1 MLEYIAIG
9 IALFFAANIGASGAA
24 ASMGV
29 AYGSGAIKNARL
41 ALFLC
46 AIGVLLG
53 AVIGGGEVVKTIS
66 GGIIPESII
75 TVKLVIIILIAA
87 TSTLFIANLMGI
99 PLSTSEVTVGAIV
112 GVGMAYK
119 ILFINKLLYIMAFWV
134 IIPVVA
140 FFILFIGGKVL
151 YFYQGNGRLKDR
163 PLFTYLLIL
172 AGFFEAF
179 SAGMNNVANAVGPL
193 VGASIMSV
201 PQGIWIGGIFVGIG
215 ALVLGKRVLETN
227 GKKITRYEKTEGIL
241 ISSTGAILVAI
252 SSVFGLPVPL
262 TQVTSSGIIGL
273 GVAKNGA
280 KVFDK
285 NIVKKIFRI
294 WIVSPVFSLAI
305 SYMLVKLFIE
315 SDFYSIIVLASI
327 AIAII
332 GSMSLM
338 KIVREEAQT
347 FNDEGSG
354 I

>member
-1 MLEYIAIG
+1 MLEYIAIA

-29 AYGSGAIKNARL
+29 AYGSGAIKNAKF
-41 ALFLC
+41 ALLLC
-46 AIGVLLG
+46 GIGVIAG
-53 AVIGGGEVVKTIS
+53 AVLGGGEVVKTIS

-75 TVKLVIIILIAA
+75 TVKLVIIILLAA

-99 PLSTSEVTVGAIV
+99 PLSTSEVTVGSIV
-112 GVGMAYK
+112 GVGVAYQVLY
-119 ILFINKLLYIMAFWV
+119 IEKLLYIMAFWFIV
-134 IIPVVA
+134 PIIA
-140 FFILFIGGKVL
+140 FLLLLIGGKIL
-151 YFYQGNGRLKDR
+151 YHFQQKGYLKDR
-163 PLFTYLLIL
+163 PLFTFLLII

-193 VGASIMSV
+193 VGANMMTITEGV
-201 PQGIWIGGIFVGIG
+201 WIGGVFVAVG
-215 ALVLGKRVLETN
+215 ALFLGRRVLETN

-241 ISSTGAILVAI
+241 ISSTGALLVGI
-252 SSVFGLPVPL
+252 SSIFGLPVPL

-285 NIVKKIFRI
+285 NIVKKILRI
-294 WIVSPVFSLAI
+294 WIVSPLFSLAI
-305 SYMLVKLFIE
+305 SYMLVKVFIE
-315 SDFYSIIVLASI
+315 SDYYSMIVLVSV
-327 AIAII
+327 AIAIM
-332 GSMSLM
+332 GAFSLM
-338 KIVREEAQT
+338 QIVREEEQT

>member
-9 IALFFAANIGASGAA
+9 MALFFAANIGASGAA

-29 AYGSGAIKNARL
+29 AYGSGAIKNARV
-41 ALFLC
+41 ALLLC

-66 GGIIPESII
+66 GGIIPESMI

-112 GVGMAYK
+112 GVGIAYQA
-119 ILFINKLLYIMAFWV
+119 LFINKLLYIMAFWFIV
-134 IIPVVA
+134 PVVA
-140 FFILFIGGKVL
+140 FFMLFVGGKVL
-151 YFYQGNGRLKDR
+151 YFLQQKGRLKDR

-193 VGASIMSV
+193 VGASIMTVS
-201 PQGIWIGGIFVGIG
+201 QGIWFGGLFVGIG
-215 ALVLGKRVLETN
+215 ALLLGRRVLETN
-227 GKKITRYEKTEGIL
+227 GKKITRYEKSEGIL
-241 ISSTGAILVAI
+241 ISSTGAVLVTI
-252 SSVFGLPVPL
+252 SSIFGLPVPL

-273 GVAKNGA
+273 GAAKNGA
-280 KVFDK
+280 KMFDK

-294 WIVSPVFSLAI
+294 WLVCPVFSLAI

-315 SDFYSIIVLASI
+315 NDFYSIVVLASMAV
-327 AIAII
+327 AIL

-338 KIVREEAQT
+338 KIVREEART
-347 FNDEGSG
+347 LNDEGSG